1 MRSGRITNLDKED
14 VMPKENYAWYYLG
27 NGIETF
33 GINGKP
39 SKYEMKLP
47 GKDEILARVDA
58 VALCASDIKMIR
70 MGNDYPL
77 FKNRDFHKDPAILG
91 HELSLT
97 IEEVGENL
105 KDRWKKGM
113 RVGVQPDVYMSSVRY
128 CMGVNVDGG
137 MQHYILL
144 PKPVFY
150 SDQGETIFEVDKNL
164 SYASVA
170 QLEPNACAEASYR
183 AWGRNEFDK
192 EGSILIYI
200 GPEGDQE
207 YMLDKELEHKKV
219 VIFSKGNKTKKYP
232 ENAVDITSL
241 NDTWKEAENG
251 FEDIL
256 IVGNIEN
263 EEFEDILEHMSDTA
277 LICWLAEQ
285 ETDQMI
291 KADIAKIHYGKN
303 NWIGTTSK
311 CLSDAF
317 LEEKQ
322 RYELKD
328 RGTLLVMGGAGA
340 MGRIHTLRAIMKE
353 NPPSKIVVTARRRK
367 RLEALLDDFGEV
379 AKKHQV
385 KLNIVAMEDPDWRKE
400 LRSYCKEEGFDDIVV
415 SAPGTEPVEN
425 AVPFLKKD
433 GMLILFSG
441 TKYGSYAKLP
451 VGYVASYGARINA
464 SSGSTV
470 EDEKKVLRKIE
481 AGQYH
486 PDQNVMAIAGFKA
499 LKQAVE
505 AVSQGKYPGKVIIY
519 PQLDDLPLLD
529 IHQIGDYDKAFEGA
543 QINGWNREY
552 EEKLYQKLKKGE

>member
-1 MRSGRITNLDKED
+1 M
-14 VMPKENYAWYYLG
+14 V
-27 NGIETF
+27 
-33 GINGKP
+33 
-39 SKYEMKLP
+39 
-47 GKDEILARVDA
+47 
-58 VALCASDIKMIR
+58 
-70 MGNDYPL
+70 
-77 FKNRDFHKDPAILG
+77 
-91 HELSLT
+91 
-97 IEEVGENL
+97 L
-105 KDRWKKGM
+105 K
-113 RVGVQPDVYMSSVRY
+113 V
-128 CMGVNVDGG
+128 
-137 MQHYILL
+137 L
-144 PKPVFY
+144 
-150 SDQGETIFEVDKNL
+150 
-164 SYASVA
+164 
-170 QLEPNACAEASYR
+170 
-183 AWGRNEFDK
+183 
-192 EGSILIYI
+192 
-200 GPEGDQE
+200 
-207 YMLDKELEHKKV
+207 
-219 VIFSKGNKTKKYP
+219 
-232 ENAVDITSL
+232 ITSL
-241 NDTWKEAENG
+241 NDAWKEAENG

>member
-1 MRSGRITNLDKED
+1 M
-14 VMPKENYAWYYLG
+14 
-27 NGIETF
+27 
-33 GINGKP
+33 
-39 SKYEMKLP
+39 
-47 GKDEILARVDA
+47 
-58 VALCASDIKMIR
+58 
-70 MGNDYPL
+70 
-77 FKNRDFHKDPAILG
+77 
-91 HELSLT
+91 
-97 IEEVGENL
+97 
-105 KDRWKKGM
+105 
-113 RVGVQPDVYMSSVRY
+113 SVR
-128 CMGVNVDGG
+128 C
-137 MQHYILL
+137 
-144 PKPVFY
+144 
-150 SDQGETIFEVDKNL
+150 
-164 SYASVA
+164 
-170 QLEPNACAEASYR
+170 
-183 AWGRNEFDK
+183 
-192 EGSILIYI
+192 
-200 GPEGDQE
+200 
-207 YMLDKELEHKKV
+207 
-219 VIFSKGNKTKKYP
+219 
-232 ENAVDITSL
+232 
-241 NDTWKEAENG
+241 
-251 FEDIL
+251 
-256 IVGNIEN
+256 
-263 EEFEDILEHMSDTA
+263 
-277 LICWLAEQ
+277 
-285 ETDQMI
+285 
-291 KADIAKIHYGKN
+291 
-303 NWIGTTSK
+303 
-311 CLSDAF
+311 F

>member
-1 MRSGRITNLDKED
+1 
-14 VMPKENYAWYYLG
+14 MPKENYAWYYLG

-232 ENAVDITSL
+232 ENV
-241 NDTWKEAENG
+241 
-251 FEDIL
+251 
-256 IVGNIEN
+256 
-263 EEFEDILEHMSDTA
+263 
-277 LICWLAEQ
+277 
-285 ETDQMI
+285 
-291 KADIAKIHYGKN
+291 Y
-303 NWIGTTSK
+303 
-311 CLSDAF
+311 
-317 LEEKQ
+317 
-322 RYELKD
+322 
-328 RGTLLVMGGAGA
+328 
-340 MGRIHTLRAIMKE
+340 GRI
-353 NPPSKIVVTARRRK
+353 
-367 RLEALLDDFGEV
+367 
-379 AKKHQV
+379 
-385 KLNIVAMEDPDWRKE
+385 
-400 LRSYCKEEGFDDIVV
+400 
-415 SAPGTEPVEN
+415 
-425 AVPFLKKD
+425 
-433 GMLILFSG
+433 
-441 TKYGSYAKLP
+441 
-451 VGYVASYGARINA
+451 
-464 SSGSTV
+464 
-470 EDEKKVLRKIE
+470 
-481 AGQYH
+481 
-486 PDQNVMAIAGFKA
+486 
-499 LKQAVE
+499 
-505 AVSQGKYPGKVIIY
+505 
-519 PQLDDLPLLD
+519 
-529 IHQIGDYDKAFEGA
+529 
-543 QINGWNREY
+543 
-552 EEKLYQKLKKGE
+552 